1 MTFDN
6 DGRPSAE
13 QILKRVQKEERDA
26 TRGRLKVILGFAA
39 GVGKSFSMLNE
50 AHRRKTERGQDVV
63 VGFIETHGRPDTLA
77 QIGDLEIVPR
87 KKIEYKGS
95 TFEEMDTDAII
106 ARHPRW
112 VIVDELAH
120 TNVPATFPVG
130 SVARQEPFPS
140 DSADS
145 PPISQRFQ
153 RSNNEKR
160 YQDVLQILD
169 AGINVLT
176 AMNVQHLESLNDSV
190 AQITGVRVRET
201 VPDWVLAEA
210 DEVVTVDIT
219 PRALINRLQR
229 GDIYAPDKVPQALTN
244 FFTEG
249 NLSALREIVLR
260 EVASEVDRTVKDY
273 QASKYIRQPWQT
285 HEKIM
290 VCISPDKPSGRLLR
304 RGWRI
309 AHRLRGDIVAVYV
322 PVGKPTLQQQAVL
335 ENDFQL
341 ANRLDIRIERTSGSR
356 VSDALAEYASN
367 NQVTQIIIGHSG
379 RTRWQEFW
387 LGSIVNDLVRKVRG
401 IDVLIVANSVEPK

>member
-1 MTFDN
+1 MSFDN

-13 QILKRVQKEERDA
+13 QILKRVQKEERDEK
-26 TRGRLKVILGFAA
+26 RGRLKVVLGFAA

-50 AHRRKTERGQDVV
+50 AHRRKEERGQDVV
-63 VGFIETHGRPDTLA
+63 VGFIETHGRPDTQA
-77 QIGDLEIVPR
+77 QVGDLEIVPR
-87 KKIEYKGS
+87 KKVEYKGT
-95 TFEEMDTDAII
+95 TFEEMDTAAVI

-120 TNVPATFPVG
+120 TNVPG
-130 SVARQEPFPS
+130 SK
-140 DSADS
+140 
-145 PPISQRFQ
+145 
-153 RSNNEKR
+153 NEKR
-160 YQDVLQILD
+160 YQDVLEILE
-169 AGINVLT
+169 AGINVLS

-219 PRALINRLQR
+219 PRSLINRLQR

-249 NLSALREIVLR
+249 NLSALREIALR

-273 QASKYIRQPWQT
+273 QASKFIRQPWQA

-309 AHRLRGDIVAVYV
+309 AHRLRADLVGVYV
-322 PVGKPTLQQQAVL
+322 PVGKPTLEQQAVL
-335 ENDFQL
+335 ENDFAL
-341 ANRLDIRIERTSGSR
+341 ANRLDIRIERTSGPK
-356 VSDALAEYASN
+356 VAEALADYALK
-367 NQVTQIIIGHSG
+367 NQVTQIVIGHSG
-379 RTRWQEFW
+379 RTKWQEFW
-387 LGSIVNDLVRKVRG
+387 MGSIVNDLVRLVRG
-401 IDVLIVANSVEPK
+401 IDVLIVANSVEAE